1 LDEQGPNID
10 AHIDR
15 RQSVYTAPVPV
26 NTVYTLLSIQEQTR
40 VAMANGTTS
49 KFVVLLR
56 VSTTKQGGD
65 GNGIA
70 AQRRD
75 INLFLQQQE
84 HPLVLAEFVEVV
96 SGANPQRP
104 MLEQA
109 LEMCLKHKASLLV
122 QKVDRLTRD
131 VETLGKLTKMRGIHI
146 RIASLP
152 NADNF
157 QIHLFGIL
165 GAQEREFI
173 SQRTR
178 AAMGEAKKR
187 GVKFGNPRLSELN
200 QTRKREARIFAHEH
214 AQLILNLRSE
224 KRTYREICE
233 LLNAS
238 GIKTRNGGKFN
249 PVQIHRIIKRVSGV
263 GK

>member
-1 LDEQGPNID
+1 MTD
-10 AHIDR
+10 
-15 RQSVYTAPVPV
+15 
-26 NTVYTLLSIQEQTR
+26 
-40 VAMANGTTS
+40 GTTND
-49 KFVVLLR
+49 FVVLLR

-65 GNGIA
+65 GNGIG

-84 HPLVLAEFVEVV
+84 NPRVVAEYVEVV
-96 SGANPQRP
+96 SGAKSERP
-104 MLEQA
+104 ILEQA
-109 LEMCLKHKASLLV
+109 LEACKQHKCSLLV

-131 VETLGKLTKMRGIHI
+131 VEMLGKLTKMRGIKI

-173 SQRTR
+173 SQRTHS
-178 AAMGEAKKR
+178 AMQEAKAR
-187 GVKFGNPRLSELN
+187 GVKFGNPKLAELN
-200 QTRKREARIFAHEH
+200 RTRKREARIFAYEH
-214 AQLILNLRSE
+214 AVLITNLRKE
-224 KRTYREICE
+224 NKTYREICT

-238 GIKTRNGGKFN
+238 GITTRNGGQFH
-249 PVQIHRIIKRVSGV
+249 PVQINRILKRAGE
-263 GK
+263 

>member
-1 LDEQGPNID
+1 
-10 AHIDR
+10 
-15 RQSVYTAPVPV
+15 
-26 NTVYTLLSIQEQTR
+26 
-40 VAMANGTTS
+40 MADGTTND
-49 KFVVLLR
+49 FVVLLR

-65 GNGIA
+65 GNGIG

-84 HPLVLAEFVEVV
+84 NPRVVAEFVEVV
-96 SGANPQRP
+96 SGAKSERP

-109 LEMCLKHKASLLV
+109 LEACRKHKCSLLV

-131 VETLGKLTKMRGIHI
+131 VEMLGKLTKMRGVRI

-173 SQRTR
+173 SQRTHS
-178 AAMGEAKKR
+178 AMQEAKAR
-187 GVKFGNPRLSELN
+187 GVKFGNPKLAELN
-200 QTRKREARIFAHEH
+200 RTRKREARIFAYEY
-214 AQLILNLRSE
+214 AELITNLRKE
-224 KRTYREICE
+224 NKTYREICT

-238 GIKTRNGGKFN
+238 GITTRNGGQFH
-249 PVQIHRIIKRVSGV
+249 PVQINRILKRASE
-263 GK
+263 